1 MADLDLD
8 LDSNESQGDSVD
20 SHLDLVESQWGTWI
34 DLKGELESR
43 LDSVRT
49 EFELIRTQ
57 SSFKTMCP
65 TQASNGAN
73 EKKFFYA
80 GLWPLKE
87 KE

>member
-34 DLKGELESR
+34 DLKGELGSR

-49 EFELIRTQ
+49 EFESIRTQ

-65 TQASNGAN
+65 TQASNGAS
-73 EKKFFYA
+73 EEIFFYA